1 MTVFKITSLRRIA
14 PSPWLVPAVFLDLAL
29 VTAFTMVGRMIHGY
43 DLGFLGVA
51 HTAWPFLVGVLLGWG
66 VSLAWRRP
74 LAILKSGIPVWLVT
88 IGVGV
93 LLRAVSGQGVALPF
107 VIVALIFTG
116 VVLLGWRA
124 LAKPFARRSAMLAS

>member
-1 MTVFKITSLRRIA
+1 MTVYKITSARRVG
-14 PSPWLVPAVFLDLAL
+14 PSPWLVPAIFLDLAL

-51 HTAWPFLVGVLLGWG
+51 HTAWPFLVGALLGWA

-74 LAILKSGIPVWLVT
+74 LAIRSSGIPIWLVT
-88 IGVGV
+88 IGVGM
-93 LLRAVSGQGVALPF
+93 LLRFVSGQGVALPF
-107 VIVALIFTG
+107 VIVALVFTG

-124 LAKPFARRSAMLAS
+124 IAKPFARRSALLSS